1 MTIQQLLLSCGAI
14 AGPFFIVV
22 FLIEGALRSKYDPFR
37 QAVSALAIGPRGWVQ
52 QTNFIVTGAL
62 MFAYAF
68 GLSSALRAYGGSFW
82 APVLVGMYALGLIG
96 AGILVTDRPGLRYE
110 SAARPKRDVRG
121 ILHDVCS
128 LVAFV
133 SLFIAFFVL
142 RQLFAAAGADSWAV
156 YSGASAVLFGIGFIL
171 FARGFAR
178 AGRLASIRGLL
189 QRITI
194 AIGWIWL
201 SLVAAHL
208 MGGIV

>member
-22 FLIEGALRSKYDPFR
+22 FLIEGALRSKYDPLR

-82 APVLVGMYALGLIG
+82 APVLVGIYALGLIG
-96 AGILVTDRPGLRYE
+96 AGIFVTDRPGLRDE
-110 SAARPKRDVRG
+110 SLARPKRDIRG

-128 LVAFV
+128 LFAFI
-133 SLFIAFFVL
+133 SLFIAFSRSV
-142 RQLFAAAGADSWAV
+142 S
-156 YSGASAVLFGIGFIL
+156 YSPQRVQTVGQCIPEHPPSYSASASFSLPAASPVQ
-171 FARGFAR
+171 
-178 AGRLASIRGLL
+178 AGLHRSVDC
-189 QRITI
+189 
-194 AIGWIWL
+194 
-201 SLVAAHL
+201 SSE
-208 MGGIV
+208 

>member
-14 AGPFFIVV
+14 AGPFFIAV
-22 FLIEGALRSKYDPFR
+22 FLIEGALRSKYDPLR

-96 AGILVTDRPGLRYE
+96 AGIFVTDRPGLRYE

-121 ILHDVCS
+121 ILHDVCLLSSHSYRYS
-128 LVAFV
+128 LRFSCSV
-133 SLFIAFFVL
+133 S
-142 RQLFAAAGADSWAV
+142 
-156 YSGASAVLFGIGFIL
+156 YSPQRVQTVGRCIPEHLPSYSASASFSLPAASPVQ
-171 FARGFAR
+171 
-178 AGRLASIRGLL
+178 AGLHRSVDC
-189 QRITI
+189 
-194 AIGWIWL
+194 
-201 SLVAAHL
+201 SSE
-208 MGGIV
+208 

>member
-1 MTIQQLLLSCGAI
+1 MTIQQLLLSCGTI
-14 AGPFFIVV
+14 AGPLFVAV
-22 FLIEGALRSKYDPFR
+22 FLIEGALRNNYDPLR

-52 QTNFIVTGAL
+52 QANFIVTGAL

-82 APVLVGMYALGLIG
+82 APVLVGIYALGLIG
-96 AGILVTDRPGLRYE
+96 AGIFVTDRTGLRDRAE
-110 SAARPKRDVRG
+110 RPKRDVRG

-128 LVAFV
+128 LFAFIT
-133 SLFIAFFVL
+133 LFIVFFVL
-142 RQLFAAAGADSWAV
+142 HQRFAAAGAYGWAM
-156 YSGASAVLFGIGFIL
+156 YSGASAVLFGVGFIL
-171 FARGFAR
+171 FTRGFAR
-178 AGRLASIRGLL
+178 TGRLASVRGLL

>member
-1 MTIQQLLLSCGAI
+1 MAMQQLLLSCGAI
-14 AGPFFIVV
+14 AGPFFILV
-22 FLIEGALRSKYDPFR
+22 FLIEGALRNKHDPLR

-52 QTNFIVTGAL
+52 QANFIATGTL

-82 APVLVGMYALGLIG
+82 VPVLVGIYALGLIG
-96 AGILVTDRPGLRYE
+96 AGIFVTDRPGLRDRSSE
-110 SAARPKRDVRG
+110 RPKRGIRG

-128 LVAFV
+128 LFAFIT
-133 SLFIAFFVL
+133 LFIAFVAFH
-142 RQLFAAAGADSWAV
+142 QLFAAAGAYGWAV
-156 YSGASAVLFGIGFIL
+156 YSGASGVLFGIGFIL
-171 FARGFAR
+171 FTRGFVST
-178 AGRLASIRGLL
+178 GWLASISGLL

-208 MGGIV
+208 MGGIL